1 MILADQQMCVVCSRN
16 SETSVHLFLHCNG
29 AARIWKE
36 VNRWLGLCLIIPPDM
51 ATAFAMWVSCS
62 NSKKVKKG
70 ICLIWYAY
78 VWVLWKARNA
88 FLFSNKAFYVEEIVD
103 DIKRLSWQR
112 FIGRLAT
119 TPCLL
124 YEWIW
129 NPIDCM
135 RN

>member
-36 VNRWLGLCLIIPPDM
+36 VNIWLGLCLIIPPDM
-51 ATAFAMWVSCS
+51 ATAFAMWVFCS

-78 VWVLWKARNA
+78 VWVLWKARNV
-88 FLFSNKAFYVEEIVD
+88 FYLVTRHFMWKSLWMI
-103 DIKRLSWQR
+103 LSAYH
-112 FIGRLAT
+112 GKG
-119 TPCLL
+119 LL
-124 YEWIW
+124 E
-129 NPIDCM
+129 D
-135 RN
+135 